1 MADPKKIVILGGGF
15 AGIQAALTLQK
26 RVKRGEADIVLVNKH
41 DYHYFTT
48 WLHKPAAG
56 TEHPERSSVA
66 IADILD
72 PGRVAVL
79 KRTVRRIDTAAK
91 KVLTDEGDVPY
102 DILIAAL
109 GGEPETFG
117 IPGLE
122 EHAFFIRSLVS
133 ARAIREHI
141 ERRFAEFA
149 ADRSRME
156 LLTFVVGG
164 AGLTGI
170 EFVGELVNRAPELC
184 KRHGINPELVNI
196 IVVEAAPAALPGFDA
211 ELVEHAVEYLRRKGV
226 VFRLGTPVKKC
237 TSEGVTIGDGEFIR
251 AGTVVWAGGV
261 RGSRVLEASG
271 FETTRGRVV
280 VNPYL
285 QAPGYRDVFVIGD
298 SSIVLND
305 QGRPWP
311 PSAQIAIQ
319 QGEAAAHNALALLR
333 GREMTPF
340 TYIHRGTVASLGK
353 GEGIGSVGGYRVKG
367 AMAAILKKIVDGR
380 YLYKIGGVRLLLRK
394 TANFQ

>member
-1 MADPKKIVILGGGF
+1 M
-15 AGIQAALTLQK
+15 
-26 RVKRGEADIVLVNKH
+26 
-41 DYHYFTT
+41 
-48 WLHKPAAG
+48 
-56 TEHPERSSVA
+56 
-66 IADILD
+66 
-72 PGRVAVL
+72 
-79 KRTVRRIDTAAK
+79 
-91 KVLTDEGDVPY
+91 
-102 DILIAAL
+102 
-109 GGEPETFG
+109 
-117 IPGLE
+117 
-122 EHAFFIRSLVS
+122 
-133 ARAIREHI
+133 
-141 ERRFAEFA
+141 
-149 ADRSRME
+149 
-156 LLTFVVGG
+156 
-164 AGLTGI
+164 
-170 EFVGELVNRAPELC
+170 NRAPELC